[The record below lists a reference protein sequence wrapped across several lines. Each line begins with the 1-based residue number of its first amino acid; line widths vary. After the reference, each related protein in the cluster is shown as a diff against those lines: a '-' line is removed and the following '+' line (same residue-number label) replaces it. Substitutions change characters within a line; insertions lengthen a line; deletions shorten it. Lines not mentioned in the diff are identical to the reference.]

1 MSTEL
6 EKSSSGQAL
15 PFVKNAMENLASLME
30 LGDVILGSKMA
41 PAHFYETDS
50 YNKPDFTKPKI
61 GTFVQV
67 ILHGHELGL
76 SMSASMQDIVP
87 VKGRMSVMG
96 DAAKALAFSS
106 GLIDTFKETV
116 TGSIKEQ
123 NLKYEY
129 YLKRKDG
136 TEFRRSFS
144 VEDAKK
150 AGLWVGDDADPKHK
164 FGVWFKF
171 PERMIMYRGLGFIL
185 RDGVPEVFKGTSL
198 YEELLA
204 PTETLDQE
212 AIVVDE
218 TKATGS
224 AKIASG
230 IVERVKVKTEKTIPT
245 PQTET
250 AVVVEDEPIDKIL
263 TRLNYVKK
271 VSSFILDDE
280 NLPEKLKAIHEK
292 GGDSALIDYID
303 SLSHIVVESVKST
316 MPRGEM
322 VVNLFPFE
330 LTEVQ
335 TDEHTGEPNGE
346 PRNTAEV
353 KMIRQVFKSSGLT
366 QENFNEMHTKA
377 GVTNY
382 DSNISLCEFGSI
394 KQLNKLL
401 SVLNESGK

>member
-1 MSTEL
+1 
-6 EKSSSGQAL
+6 
-15 PFVKNAMENLASLME
+15 
-30 LGDVILGSKMA
+30 
-41 PAHFYETDS
+41 
-50 YNKPDFTKPKI
+50 
-61 GTFVQV
+61 
-67 ILHGHELGL
+67 
-76 SMSASMQDIVP
+76 
-87 VKGRMSVMG
+87 
-96 DAAKALAFSS
+96 
-106 GLIDTFKETV
+106 
-116 TGSIKEQ
+116 
-123 NLKYEY
+123 
-129 YLKRKDG
+129 
-136 TEFRRSFS
+136 
-144 VEDAKK
+144 
-150 AGLWVGDDADPKHK
+150 
-164 FGVWFKF
+164 
-171 PERMIMYRGLGFIL
+171 MYRGLGFIL
-185 RDGVPEVFKGTSL
+185 RDSVPEVFKGTSL

-271 VSSFILDDE
+271 VASFILDDE

-303 SLSHIVVESVKST
+303 SLSHIVVESVKSA

-335 TDEHTGEPNGE
+335 VDEHTGEPNGE

-353 KMIRQVFKSSGLT
+353 KMIRQVFKNSGLT